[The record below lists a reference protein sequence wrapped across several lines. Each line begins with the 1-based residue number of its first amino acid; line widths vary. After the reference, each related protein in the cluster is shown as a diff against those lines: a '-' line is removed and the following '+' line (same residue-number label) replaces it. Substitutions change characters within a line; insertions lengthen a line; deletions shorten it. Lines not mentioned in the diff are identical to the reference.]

1 MSEPVPG
8 GIEDGAPAGDTGA
21 PKLSQVD
28 PAGIPADGPQRP
40 EYLPEKFWKDGQ
52 ADLEALAKSYASLES
67 RFSQGEAPAAPA
79 PEATPQAAITPD
91 GKIEK
96 PQEQA
101 ASEEQ
106 PSTLTTAMEAAR
118 QQWSES
124 GEVSDEAIAALEEA
138 GIPREVFNLYIAG
151 VKAVQQ
157 EALSAIYSYAG
168 SEEQYSRISA
178 WAAANLTDAEL
189 EAYNQS
195 LDNPALRENA
205 VRGLAA
211 RYAAVIP
218 SEGKLIT
225 PNSGAATG
233 GDTYSSRDEFLSD
246 VKDPRYSTDTRY
258 RTEVEAKLARSQRQG
273 FRITEPA
280 LSQRVFSA
288 R

>member
-1 MSEPVPG
+1 MTDPNAVGTEEG
-8 GIEDGAPAGDTGA
+8 TPAEDTGA

-40 EYLPEKFWKDGQ
+40 EYIPEQFWKDGQ
-52 ADLEALAKSYASLES
+52 ADLEGLAKSYAALRSKMDSGEVKE
-67 RFSQGEAPAAPA
+67 QVPVQEAPPPVA
-79 PEATPQAAITPD
+79 PD

-96 PQEQA
+96 PAGE
-101 ASEEQ
+101 SEAE
-106 PSTLTTAMEAAR
+106 PTPLTTAMELAKGEWADK
-118 QQWSES
+118 

-157 EALSAIYSYAG
+157 EALGQIYSYAG
-168 SEEQYSRISA
+168 SEEQYGRIST
-178 WAAANLTDAEL
+178 WAASNLTDAEL

-211 RYAAVIP
+211 RYATAVP

-233 GDTYSSRDEFLSD
+233 GDTYESRADFLAD
-246 VKDPRYSTDTRY
+246 VKDPRYSSDSRF
-258 RTEVEAKLARSQRQG
+258 RSEVEAKLARSQKQG
-273 FRITEPA
+273 FRVTEPS
-280 LSQRVFSA
+280 LQQRVFST